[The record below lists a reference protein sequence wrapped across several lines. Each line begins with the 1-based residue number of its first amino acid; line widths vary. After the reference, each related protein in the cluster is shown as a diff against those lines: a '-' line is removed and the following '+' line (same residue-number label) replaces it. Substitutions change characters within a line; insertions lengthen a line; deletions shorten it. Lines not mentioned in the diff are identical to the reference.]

1 MAAPV
6 YVKGGVWSNLE
17 DQILK
22 AGVSKYGPHQWSKIA
37 SLLQKKTSRQCEIRW
52 TEYLQPSL
60 NFTKFSKQ
68 EDIKLLNLARR
79 LPNQWRSIGSMLNR
93 PAQTCIERYNK
104 LMLNDGEDV
113 KVELHTGDI
122 NPNAETQVA
131 LPDKNELDDDEKEM
145 LAEAKVRL
153 ISTQGKK
160 ATRKIRERMLD
171 ESKRIALL
179 QKRREMKQAGIS
191 QGIKRGKRKYNSEID
206 YNVEIPYEQSPLPGI
221 YDTSKEDERMM
232 RELSKFENMVMRKG
246 LQEKEDRPEK
256 KQKKQKEE
264 VASTITKVNNTIR
277 PMLILPPPGEESISQ
292 ELNINEVLNSQN
304 TGYVFDDTAI
314 VKSNNNNNDNI
325 TLSTMDTDFDKFMK
339 KRQLIQLFTM
349 LPMPKNDFDIV
360 EEESEEESEEDSIE
374 EESINEEAQEDI
386 NISLPSM
393 LHEGLP
399 TPPFKATSSNEYD
412 MVYNEILL
420 RSLRQ
425 EDYNLSQQEYVNYG
439 KVEEEIAGLVEG
451 LDETATTPTPT
462 INSNNDNIATLQESI
477 SHKLSIIH
485 TLKSDLTY
493 LTPLMAQN
501 QGTSSRLTAQRLP
514 LLTRLQQEYY
524 AKYKL
529 LRDKTANTAKNKRRY
544 RQRAGP

>member
-1 MAAPV
+1 
-6 YVKGGVWSNLE
+6 
-17 DQILK
+17 
-22 AGVSKYGPHQWSKIA
+22 
-37 SLLQKKTSRQCEIRW
+37 
-52 TEYLQPSL
+52 
-60 NFTKFSKQ
+60 
-68 EDIKLLNLARR
+68 
-79 LPNQWRSIGSMLNR
+79 
-93 PAQTCIERYNK
+93 
-104 LMLNDGEDV
+104 
-113 KVELHTGDI
+113 
-122 NPNAETQVA
+122 
-131 LPDKNELDDDEKEM
+131 
-145 LAEAKVRL
+145 
-153 ISTQGKK
+153 
-160 ATRKIRERMLD
+160 
-171 ESKRIALL
+171 
-179 QKRREMKQAGIS
+179 
-191 QGIKRGKRKYNSEID
+191 
-206 YNVEIPYEQSPLPGI
+206 
-221 YDTSKEDERMM
+221 
-232 RELSKFENMVMRKG
+232 
-246 LQEKEDRPEK
+246 
-256 KQKKQKEE
+256 
-264 VASTITKVNNTIR
+264 
-277 PMLILPPPGEESISQ
+277 
-292 ELNINEVLNSQN
+292 
-304 TGYVFDDTAI
+304 
-314 VKSNNNNNDNI
+314 
-325 TLSTMDTDFDKFMK
+325 
-339 KRQLIQLFTM
+339 
-349 LPMPKNDFDIV
+349 MPKNDFDIV

-544 RQRAGP
+544 RQRAGPWLWAIVLYCVPLSSMQVPQSGNEAPYLARSFPYCPACAIVVAVAIVVSASQWPCEIFRFEQSPIKYTTISWQRESNVPGQFCYANKVFKQGLILYFQLFCLLLSQTNKYTNIQTQ